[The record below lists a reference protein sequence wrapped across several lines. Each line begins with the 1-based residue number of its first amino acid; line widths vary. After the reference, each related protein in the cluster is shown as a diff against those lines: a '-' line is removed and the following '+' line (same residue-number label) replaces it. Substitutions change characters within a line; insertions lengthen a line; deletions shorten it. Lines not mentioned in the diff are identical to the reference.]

1 MPLTHVCVWDS
12 KIGYRRVTVE
22 EACEMYPYGAS
33 ARSGHFVCEL
43 CAQNVLLTAPGLNV
57 QHFRH
62 DPASPNKECD
72 ERQAYFDPTYG
83 RSMRGL
89 NSHEMPL
96 RLFITGTSFSLQ
108 LGFFYPPD
116 NKARCDKIK
125 IAGDS
130 HQVYEYSFERIE
142 RIGTT
147 YLSVG
152 SIPSQIYGVEYVN
165 ANTELKRFWSNKITG
180 INTTGS
186 FFDGRTGQILQSGG
200 KAYSGNSYYLL
211 QRCPLYSY
219 HTDIEATEVAR
230 NQASTFTTWYLYK
243 IRIKKFSVYSAKFFL
258 KYAIFLT
265 EKPTKFYPIWPAYIN
280 DPYFIYH
287 NSPEFYFYLC
297 GDDAELK
304 SYPATANVLGI
315 QDGKLY
321 KLYTREREQL
331 ISLGKSGALGFSYLI
346 KQPLSKRTPL
356 PSVTIYD
363 HAGNLLT
370 EETYSKIPKSKLISV
385 SCQYDGKAVVRRKG
399 KIDRTYKL
407 SAEQNLEIDG
417 LAFDTEIQFYQGC
430 DCVRTL
436 CFEKEKDTYDVL
448 ALDDELIKKLTACSG
463 PMISVA
469 HSVGAL
475 AGKFASY
482 PQTKQWLQ
490 TTIRQGVMPRSAYRM
505 LINYDPS
512 SPIHGGKICN

>member
-96 RLFITGTSFSLQ
+96 RLFITGTTFSLQ
-108 LGFFYPPD
+108 LGFFY
-116 NKARCDKIK
+116 R
-125 IAGDS
+125 
-130 HQVYEYSFERIE
+130 
-142 RIGTT
+142 
-147 YLSVG
+147 L
-152 SIPSQIYGVEYVN
+152 
-165 ANTELKRFWSNKITG
+165 WSNKIIG

-200 KAYSGNSYYLL
+200 KAYSGNFYYLL

-230 NQASTFTTWYLYK
+230 TQANPFTTWYLYK
-243 IRIKKFSVYSAKFFL
+243 IRIKKFSAYSAKFFL

-346 KQPLSKRTPL
+346 KQPLSKRAPL
-356 PSVTIYD
+356 PSVIIYD
-363 HAGNLLT
+363 YAGNLLT

-399 KIDRTYKL
+399 KIDRTYKI

-417 LAFDTEIQFYQGC
+417 LAFDTEIHFYQGC

-436 CFEKEKDTYDVL
+436 CFEQEKDTYDVL

-463 PMISVA
+463 PMISVT

-475 AGKFASY
+475 AGKFAAY
-482 PQTKQWLQ
+482 PQTRQWLQ

-512 SPIHGGKICN
+512 TPIHGGKICN

>member
-12 KIGYRRVTVE
+12 KTGYRRVTVE

-43 CAQNVLLTAPGLNV
+43 CAQNVLLTAPGMNV

-72 ERQAYFDPTYG
+72 ERQASFDPNYG
-83 RSMRGL
+83 RSLRAL
-89 NSHEMPL
+89 NSHIMPL
-96 RLFITGTSFSLQ
+96 RLVVTGSIFSLQ

-116 NKARCDKIK
+116 NKAHCDKIK

-230 NQASTFTTWYLYK
+230 NQASPFTTWYLYK
-243 IRIKKFSVYSAKFFL
+243 IRIKKFSAYSAKFFL

-280 DPYFIYH
+280 DPY
-287 NSPEFYFYLC
+287 
-297 GDDAELK
+297 
-304 SYPATANVLGI
+304 
-315 QDGKLY
+315 
-321 KLYTREREQL
+321 
-331 ISLGKSGALGFSYLI
+331 
-346 KQPLSKRTPL
+346 
-356 PSVTIYD
+356 
-363 HAGNLLT
+363 
-370 EETYSKIPKSKLISV
+370 V
-385 SCQYDGKAVVRRKG
+385 SAQ
-399 KIDRTYKL
+399 
-407 SAEQNLEIDG
+407 
-417 LAFDTEIQFYQGC
+417 
-430 DCVRTL
+430 
-436 CFEKEKDTYDVL
+436 
-448 ALDDELIKKLTACSG
+448 
-463 PMISVA
+463 
-469 HSVGAL
+469 
-475 AGKFASY
+475 
-482 PQTKQWLQ
+482 
-490 TTIRQGVMPRSAYRM
+490 
-505 LINYDPS
+505 
-512 SPIHGGKICN
+512 

>member
-12 KIGYRRVTVE
+12 KTGYRRVTVE

-43 CAQNVLLTAPGLNV
+43 CAQNVLLTAPGMNV

-72 ERQAYFDPTYG
+72 ERQASFDPNYG
-83 RSMRGL
+83 RSLRAL
-89 NSHEMPL
+89 NSHIMPL
-96 RLFITGTSFSLQ
+96 RLVVTGSIFSLQ

-116 NKARCDKIK
+116 NKAHCDKIK

-230 NQASTFTTWYLYK
+230 NQASPFTTWYLYK
-243 IRIKKFSVYSAKFFL
+243 IRIKKFSAYSAKFFL

-321 KLYTREREQL
+321 MLIEPKGLYNYMLPVLSECFIGSLPALETWPSKRAEKFQPYVSEEKQSLR
-331 ISLGKSGALGFSYLI
+331 ISAFKRLG
-346 KQPLSKRTPL
+346 LSKLLLGQLTRVLSDAKCILENPAKDKDLELLFGVLPL
-356 PSVTIYD
+356 CV
-363 HAGNLLT
+363 LT
-370 EETYSKIPKSKLISV
+370 GRL
-385 SCQYDGKAVVRRKG
+385 
-399 KIDRTYKL
+399 
-407 SAEQNLEIDG
+407 
-417 LAFDTEIQFYQGC
+417 
-430 DCVRTL
+430 
-436 CFEKEKDTYDVL
+436 DVL
-448 ALDDELIKKLTACSG
+448 KDVIEGESG
-463 PMISVA
+463 ISSSVKAEVA
-469 HSVGAL
+469 R
-475 AGKFASY
+475 Y
-482 PQTKQWLQ
+482 
-490 TTIRQGVMPRSAYRM
+490 IEEE
-505 LINYDPS
+505 
-512 SPIHGGKICN
+512 